1 LGFPRPCPPCPSP
14 HGGFH
19 GPRFAG
25 RGCKARS
32 NIALTTGAFADNARL
47 DEQAAATARTGGD
60 LADASL
66 QLGVAAV
73 AHLLVADAPRAVPLA
88 REALVLARQIGAP
101 ALIASSLLAVG
112 ATVAQ
117 TDPDRA
123 RACLRESLELRT
135 ILGYRGPLDHAG
147 GAAIAFLLNDRTAT
161 LELGR
166 STIRALQR
174 GGDRCMMVFMLHV
187 IAGTLAATQPETAA
201 IIQGAAEAYMAESPN
216 YVRPISLIIT
226 EALGEEHAREFRARG
241 ADMDWDQA
249 VAYTLTQT
257 TQALNEPQSETQ
269 A

>member
-1 LGFPRPCPPCPSP
+1 LPTCPSP
-14 HGGFH
+14 RGGFH

-32 NIALTTGAFADNARL
+32 NIALTTGAFAENARL

-123 RACLRESLELRT
+123 RACLRESLELST
-135 ILGYRGPLDHAG
+135 TLGYRGPLDHAG

-166 STIRALQR
+166 STVRALQR
-174 GGDRCMMVFMLHV
+174 GGDRCLMVFMLHV
-187 IAGTLAATQPETAA
+187 IAGTLAAT
-201 IIQGAAEAYMAESPN
+201 
-216 YVRPISLIIT
+216 SLR
-226 EALGEEHAREFRARG
+226 LPRSFRARPKPMWPSRRLPLRS
-241 ADMDWDQA
+241 A
-249 VAYTLTQT
+249 
-257 TQALNEPQSETQ
+257 
-269 A
+269 